1 MMIKMLGEI
10 QDLLT
15 TKDNDWFTEGALVFD
30 ELTVIESDDIIIL
43 NDQEALWQCIV
54 GVLHTPIG
62 KIDGVGL
69 EQYGSKLLSLR
80 GMKVNYHIGELA
92 KVFINDTIPQFQ
104 GKVNS
109 FPKIII
115 NQVSKKDDKYARFN
129 IRIDLTVD
137 SIYGVFRRT
146 LYI

>member
-1 MMIKMLGEI
+1 MIKMLGEI

-30 ELTVIESDDIIIL
+30 ESTVIEGEDIVIL

-69 EQYGSKLLSLR
+69 ERYGSKLLSLR
-80 GMKVNYHIGELA
+80 GMNVNYHIGELA
-92 KVFINDTIPQFQ
+92 KVFINDTVPQFQ

-109 FPKIII
+109 FPKILIT
-115 NQVSKKDDKYARFN
+115 QVPKTDDKYGRFN
-129 IRIDLTVD
+129 IQIELTVD
-137 SIYGVFRRT
+137 SVYGTFNRT